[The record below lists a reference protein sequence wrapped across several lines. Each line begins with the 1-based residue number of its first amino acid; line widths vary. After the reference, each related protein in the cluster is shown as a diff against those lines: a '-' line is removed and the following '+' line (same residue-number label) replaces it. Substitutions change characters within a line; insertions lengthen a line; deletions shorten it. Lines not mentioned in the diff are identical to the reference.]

1 MKDKSITRFLGDIK
15 PIKNYER
22 YYVSKL
28 GHVFTIGRTS
38 QLKEIAPCKTP
49 KGYLKV
55 WLYKNGKRK
64 MFYIHRLV
72 AQAFLENPEAFPM
85 VNHKDFDKTNNDVDN
100 LEYCTARYNVIYSAI
115 AKKTS
120 SEYLGV
126 TWNKSVR
133 KWQAQYQIGKKKIYI
148 GCFDTQEEASSNTNT
163 NNIKRDKHLLEVDKL
178 KYDEKK
184 LIAEVIQTE
193 EKNELVKF
201 TNEISYKTEII
212 KLILSENS
220 LTIKETISALDFFS
234 TVFASSFDRTFVTNG
249 TF

>member
-100 LEYCTARYNVIYSAI
+100 LEYCTARY
-115 AKKTS
+115 K
-120 SEYLGV
+120 
-126 TWNKSVR
+126 
-133 KWQAQYQIGKKKIYI
+133 
-148 GCFDTQEEASSNTNT
+148 
-163 NNIKRDKHLLEVDKL
+163 
-178 KYDEKK
+178 
-184 LIAEVIQTE
+184 
-193 EKNELVKF
+193 
-201 TNEISYKTEII
+201 
-212 KLILSENS
+212 
-220 LTIKETISALDFFS
+220 
-234 TVFASSFDRTFVTNG
+234 
-249 TF
+249 